1 MITKKLK
8 CDDSHEIVDQTMF
21 CEHSRITDLYDEIV
35 VQQCLDAAHDAVEKW
50 LNRPL
55 YLTNFVGIVENFKQ
69 EVLLPNPTVRAV
81 TAITAEDEEYNE
93 YTLTQNVDWKFDD
106 VFESVRFLT
115 TSTTEF
121 SKLRRFR
128 IYFTAGFCASTDP
141 VPAAVVSAI
150 LMTAATLY
158 ENREDTLIGTQINTV
173 PLDAQRLLRI
183 HRRRPM

>member
-1 MITKKLK
+1 MITKKLS
-8 CDDSHEIVDQTMF
+8 CDKTYEIVDQTMF

-35 VQQCLDAAHDAVEKW
+35 VQQCLDAAHDAVERW
-50 LNRPL
+50 INRPL
-55 YLTNFVGIVENFKQ
+55 YPTNFIGIIEDFKE
-69 EVLLPNPTVRAV
+69 EVLLPNPTIKSITSV
-81 TAITAEDEEYNE
+81 TAEDEEYNE
-93 YTLTQNVDWKFDD
+93 YSLTQNVDWKYDEI
-106 VFESVRFLT
+106 FESIRFLT
-115 TSTTEF
+115 TSSTDF

-128 IYFTAGFCASTDP
+128 VSYNSGYCQDSDP

-173 PLDAQRLLRI
+173 PLDAQRLLRL

>member
-8 CDDSHEIVDQTMF
+8 CDKTYEIADIDAF

-35 VQQCLDAAHDAVEKW
+35 VQQCLDAAHDTVEGW

-55 YLTNFVGIVENFKQ
+55 YLTNFVGILDEFNQ
-69 EVLLPNPTVRAV
+69 EVFLPKPTVRAV
-81 TAITAEDEEYNE
+81 TLITAEDEDYNE
-93 YTLTQNVDWKFDD
+93 HSLTQNVDWKFDD
-106 VFESVRFLT
+106 VYESVRFLT
-115 TSTTEF
+115 NSSTEF
-121 SKLRRFR
+121 TKLRRFK
-128 IYFTAGFCASTDP
+128 IYFTSGYCQETDP
-141 VPAAVVSAI
+141 VPPAVVSAI

-173 PLDAQRLLRI
+173 PLDAKRLLRI